1 MRPILKLVILAG
13 CLVPLVACDA
23 RTYDETTA
31 EPTTAVSERE
41 VEGTGGGDDLSP
53 PVAQARIDDVTIGT
67 DVAADGSVPA
77 TAMTDDFAPGEDVHL
92 AMDVADAPDGSAVRV
107 VWRSE
112 SEARLHDETKT
123 VDPGTE
129 HLSFSVDTSG
139 WALGDYQAE
148 VWLGDERV
156 NTQHFQIVEPEAA
169 G

>member
-1 MRPILKLVILAG
+1 MRSILKLVILAG

-23 RTYDETTA
+23 RTA
-31 EPTTAVSERE
+31 EPTTGVSERE
-41 VEGTGGGDDLSP
+41 IPGTGAPNDLSP
-53 PVAQARIDDVTIGT
+53 LVARARIDDVTIGT

-77 TAMTDDFAPGEDVHL
+77 MAVTDDFAPGEAVHL

-107 VWRSE
+107 VWLSE
-112 SEARLHDETKT
+112 SDARLHDETKT
-123 VDPGTE
+123 VDPGAE
-129 HLSFSVDTSG
+129 HLSFRVDTSG

-169 G
+169 S